1 MRVNVNVLIGFL
13 LCVLILCVVGVMR
26 RVDENQDAWHPNEI
40 YTHLGGSSYTSSS
53 VSSHSSDGVV
63 VAMRGVSR
71 PSRRYVAVPAFSYA
85 PTQYSPIASTQ
96 YSIGGT
102 PSNSVASPVYTTSS
116 ATMKSFGAGMAA
128 GGGMSVSGGS
138 VRNSQSPVANSQSLI
153 AYSQLPVDMYASAYR
168 QSDVEPQFIA
178 NAYMSG
184 LGVDV
189 GASVPMYNGLDNS
202 TAGGISGMNG
212 RRGLGEDMGSTYDS
226 WLNWFNK
233 FGWAYGLPDGNHYYY
248 DDAKLRAAYEAW
260 IATLSPGVPRPS
272 YEDWLSWFAS
282 GEHYHEGGN
291 KYFSFVPVGDV
302 WPLIVLIMLYTLFI
316 VIRKSFKTTCI

>member
-96 YSIGGT
+96 YPIGGT

-128 GGGMSVSGGS
+128 GGGMSMSGGS

-153 AYSQLPVDMYASAYR
+153 AYSQLPVDMYASAYTPLA
-168 QSDVEPQFIA
+168 SPITTVGA
-178 NAYMSG
+178 NSAAALPARSGMMSG
-184 LGVDV
+184 PRLAPGGGGWDIWL
-189 GASVPMYNGLDNS
+189 NGLGAEGGYLYSDD
-202 TAGGISGMNG
+202 AGN
-212 RRGLGEDMGSTYDS
+212 R
-226 WLNWFNK
+226 
-233 FGWAYGLPDGNHYYY
+233 YY
-248 DDAKLRAAYEAW
+248 DMELLKQAFLAAQQNGNF
-260 IATLSPGVPRPS
+260 PGWTWDDFLNEYFNPS
-272 YEDWLSWFAS
+272 GKHFM
-282 GEHYHEGGN
+282 
-291 KYFSFVPVGDV
+291 PVGEP
-302 WPLIVLIMLYTLFI
+302 WILLILALAYVGYVFI
-316 VIRKSFKTTCI
+316 RRARARGI